1 MADYTINA
9 RGLQCPG
16 PIVKLFTQMKTA
28 QPGDTVTIEVT
39 DMGFKRD
46 IEAWCRKT
54 KNDLVSLVEADG
66 AITAVVRKGA

>member
-1 MADYTINA
+1 MTDYTINA

-16 PIVKLFTQMKTA
+16 PIMRLFTQMKTA

-39 DMGFKRD
+39 DIGFKKD

-54 KNDLVSLVEADG
+54 KNELVSLSEDG
-66 AITAVVRKGA
+66 GVITAQVRKG